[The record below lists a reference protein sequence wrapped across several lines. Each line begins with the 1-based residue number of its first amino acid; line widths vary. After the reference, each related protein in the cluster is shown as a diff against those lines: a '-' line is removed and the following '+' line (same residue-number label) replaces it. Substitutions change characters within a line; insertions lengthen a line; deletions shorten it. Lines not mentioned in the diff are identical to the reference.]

1 MTRHDVTRSP
11 NTIEVDLVTD
21 DGAWTIRLNAR
32 AGTVGLLVVDH
43 VLGRP
48 VIAELLRSPTPAPE

>member
-11 NTIEVDLVTD
+11 DTVEVDLVTD
-21 DGAWTIRLNAR
+21 DGSWTIRLNAR

-43 VLGRP
+43 LAGRP
-48 VIAELLRSPTPAPE
+48 VFAELLRAPGLTR